1 MNEIRF
7 TKMHGAGNDYV
18 YIDSLSSTPHDVQ
31 TLARQMSDRHF
42 GIGSDGIVL
51 IMKSE
56 IADFRMRM
64 FNSDGSEAQ
73 MCGNASRCIG
83 KYVYDN
89 GLTTKTTISLET
101 KGGIKILE
109 LHPGKDGKIESV
121 TVDMGEPILEASK
134 VPARYNGEIMK
145 DATIVSERGDKVS
158 VTAVSMGNP
167 HGVIFVDDLSK
178 VDVHGLGRVL
188 ETDRIWPEKAN
199 IEFAQVLGP
208 GDIRM
213 RVWERGTGET
223 LACGTGACAT
233 AVAASLTGRTGRK
246 VKLHLLGGVLDIDWR
261 EDGHVY
267 MTGPAETVFTGV
279 YQRN

>member
-1 MNEIRF
+1 
-7 TKMHGAGNDYV
+7 MHGAGNDYV